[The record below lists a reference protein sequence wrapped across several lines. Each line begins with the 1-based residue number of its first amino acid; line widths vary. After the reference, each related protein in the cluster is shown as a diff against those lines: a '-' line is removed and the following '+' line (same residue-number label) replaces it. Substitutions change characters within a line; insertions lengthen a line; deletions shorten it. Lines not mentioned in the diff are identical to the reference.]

1 MPPSGETSGD
11 ELSSAAPP
19 TVIVEDM
26 SDVITSRFSEPH
38 HTMREEDELL
48 RHTSAGFADWVTT
61 FIRRV
66 LLLMENLP
74 DEKVVD
80 RSAKP
85 TSDSDGEHCA
95 LTFCPA
101 LTEGCSGGCGCG
113 YCSLWPDLCPFI

>member
-1 MPPSGETSGD
+1 MQPSGETSED
-11 ELSSAAPP
+11 EQSSGAPP
-19 TVIVEDM
+19 TVIVKDV
-26 SDVITSRFSEPH
+26 SDIVVSRFSEPRR
-38 HTMREEDELL
+38 TMREEDELL

-85 TSDSDGEHCA
+85 TSDSDGELCA
-95 LTFCPA
+95 
-101 LTEGCSGGCGCG
+101 
-113 YCSLWPDLCPFI
+113 